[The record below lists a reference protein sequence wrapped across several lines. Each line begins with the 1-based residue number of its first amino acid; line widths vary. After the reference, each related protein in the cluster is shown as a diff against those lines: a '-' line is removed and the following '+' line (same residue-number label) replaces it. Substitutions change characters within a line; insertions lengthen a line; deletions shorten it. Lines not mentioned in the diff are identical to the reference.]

1 MGFNLTGESHNNAVS
16 NQSQS
21 KKRRLAV
28 WYNYIV
34 CRHEMWGLSIN
45 CRQVSQWRRS
55 CDVESLNYFVPLH
68 PVMRLSNKLFIFA
81 GAVVLA
87 ACGSS
92 QKSILPPTVVVDS
105 RPAIADTISGGRAFE
120 NDTVAIDTV
129 YADTINA
136 DSIPYIRATSSWR
149 RDIRNGIDEILE
161 SPLLETSVCGLEV
174 WDLDDDVSLYRHG
187 ELQRMRPASTMK
199 TITAVT
205 ALEELGT
212 DYRFSTRVYYDGLES
227 DSSRVWHGNLYVVGG
242 MDPSISSADISR
254 LADDIRKLGV
264 DSIMGCVYAD
274 QSFKDGKK
282 WGAGWCWD
290 DDDNP
295 LLLPLKYDNKDT
307 FADVFIS
314 RLRQR
319 GIYVS
324 GSQGTKALPSGAK
337 EVSSVSRPLRSV
349 MRPMLKNSNNHCAES
364 VFYAM
369 VHHAYGNGATARQG
383 QTMVRKLM
391 TKAGVSNAASYDI
404 VDGSG
409 LSLYDYVSPHAEVMM
424 LRHAWQNKDV
434 YDFFRHL
441 LPVAGSDGTL
451 RRRMRGTRAAGNV
464 HAKTGTVTGVRSL
477 CGYLTASNGHH
488 IAFSIINQG
497 VNGDDGTAAQA
508 RNMQDRICELLAS
521 NPQ

>member
-1 MGFNLTGESHNNAVS
+1 
-16 NQSQS
+16 
-21 KKRRLAV
+21 
-28 WYNYIV
+28 
-34 CRHEMWGLSIN
+34 
-45 CRQVSQWRRS
+45 
-55 CDVESLNYFVPLH
+55 
-68 PVMRLSNKLFIFA
+68 MRLSNKLFIFA

-136 DSIPYIRATSSWR
+136 DSIPYIRATSSWK

-212 DYRFSTRVYYDGLES
+212 DYQFSTRVYYDGLES

-264 DSIMGCVYAD
+264 DSIMGCIYAD

-295 LLLPLKYDNKDT
+295 LLLPLKYNNKDKFT
-307 FADVFIS
+307 DIFIS
-314 RLRQR
+314 KLREA

-324 GSQGTKALPSGAK
+324 GGQGTKPYPGGGKMIA
-337 EVSSVSRPLRSV
+337 ENRRSLKSI
-349 MRPMLKNSNNHCAES
+349 MLPMLKNSNNNCAEA

-369 VHHAYGNGATARQG
+369 THNRYGNGASARLG
-383 QTMVRKLM
+383 ERIIRSTMAD
-391 TKAGVSNAASYDI
+391 AGIDNAASYDI

-424 LRHAWQNKDV
+424 LRYAWKNHDIYKTL
-434 YDFFRHL
+434 YPL
-441 LPVAGSDGTL
+441 LPVAAGDGTL
-451 RRRMRGTRAAGNV
+451 RKRMHGTKAALNV

-477 CGYLTASNGHH
+477 CGYVTAPNGHH
-488 IAFSIINQG
+488 LAFSIINQG
-497 VNGDDGTAAQA
+497 VNGSDGTANSAKHL
-508 RNMQDRICELLAS
+508 QDEICELLS
-521 NPQ
+521 SK

>member
-1 MGFNLTGESHNNAVS
+1 M
-16 NQSQS
+16 
-21 KKRRLAV
+21 K
-28 WYNYIV
+28 
-34 CRHEMWGLSIN
+34 
-45 CRQVSQWRRS
+45 
-55 CDVESLNYFVPLH
+55 
-68 PVMRLSNKLFIFA
+68 LSNKFFILA
-81 GAVVLA
+81 GALVLA

-92 QKSILPPTVVVDS
+92 NKVMVPPTVVVDS
-105 RPAIADTISGGRAFE
+105 RPATADTIAGVRQVES
-120 NDTVAIDTV
+120 DTARIDTV

-136 DSIPYIRATSSWR
+136 DSIPYIKATSSWK
-149 RDIRNGIDEILE
+149 RDIRDGIDEILE
-161 SPLLETSVCGLEV
+161 SPLLQSSVCGLEV
-174 WDLDDDVSLYRHG
+174 WDLDDDVSLYRHD
-187 ELQRMRPASTMK
+187 EMQRMRPASTMK
-199 TITAVT
+199 TITAVA

-212 DYRFSTRVYYDGLES
+212 DYEFSTKVYYDGSEP
-227 DSSRVWHGNLYVVGG
+227 DSSHVWHGNLYVVGG
-242 MDPSISSADISR
+242 RDPKISSADISR
-254 LADDIRKLGV
+254 LADGIRKLGV

-295 LLLPLKYDNKDT
+295 LLLPLKYDNKDA
-307 FADVFIS
+307 FVDAFIS
-314 RLRQR
+314 RLRQH
-319 GIYVS
+319 GIYVD
-324 GSQGTKALPSGAK
+324 GSQGTKALPSGAR
-337 EVSSVSRPLRSV
+337 EVSSVSRSLRDV

-369 VHHAYGNGATARQG
+369 VHHAYGNGATAHQG
-383 QTMVRKLM
+383 QTMVRRTM
-391 TKAGVSNAASYDI
+391 TRAGVDNASSYDI

-424 LRHAWQNKDV
+424 LRYAWKNKET

-451 RRRMRGTRAAGNV
+451 RKRMRGTRASGNV
-464 HAKTGTVTGVRSL
+464 HAKTGTVTGIRSL

-497 VNGDDGTAAQA
+497 VNGDDGTAAEA
-508 RNMQDRICELLAS
+508 RSLQDRICELLAS